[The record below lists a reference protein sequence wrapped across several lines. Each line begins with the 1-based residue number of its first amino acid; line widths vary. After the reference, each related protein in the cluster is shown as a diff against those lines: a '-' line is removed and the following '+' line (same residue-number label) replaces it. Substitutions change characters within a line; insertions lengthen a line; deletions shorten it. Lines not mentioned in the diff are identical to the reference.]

1 MDYAIL
7 QTVDKRQDRLA
18 AELRASF
25 EELPVED
32 GVGHLAERTIAK
44 ALAQAGDKRATR
56 WLRDFCV
63 DVSQPTFAAS
73 VLRCLAR
80 VDCAGSESWRA
91 GLVRDGLTKDS
102 VEIRDAAIQAAESWG
117 DSDLLEVLRAHSETE
132 PWMRQYL
139 SDVIEDLSEQEA
151 RQGFD

>member
-1 MDYAIL
+1 MDYATL
-7 QTVDKRQDRLA
+7 QTVDKRQDWLA

-32 GVGHLAERTIAK
+32 GVGHPAERIIAK
-44 ALAQAGDKRATR
+44 ALAQAGDRQATR
-56 WLRDFCV
+56 WLKDFCV

-80 VDCAGSESWRA
+80 LGYVGSEPWRV

-117 DSDLLEVLRAHSETE
+117 DFELLEVLRAHSETE
-132 PWMRQYL
+132 PWLRQYL
-139 SDVIEDLSEQEA
+139 SDVIDDLSE
-151 RQGFD
+151 

>member
-7 QTVDKRQDRLA
+7 QTVDKRQDWLA

-32 GVGHLAERTIAK
+32 GVVHPAERIIAK
-44 ALAQAGDKRATR
+44 ALVQAGDRQATR
-56 WLRDFCV
+56 WLKEFCV

-80 VDCAGSESWRA
+80 LGCVGSESWRA

-102 VEIRDAAIQAAESWG
+102 VEMRDAAIQAAESWG
-117 DSDLLEVLRAHSETE
+117 DSELLEVLRAHSEPV
-132 PWMRQYL
+132 PWLQQYL
-139 SDVIEDLSEQEA
+139 SDVIEDLSE
-151 RQGFD
+151 